1 MQCTAKLETQYDDKE
16 LGMSEWKGG
25 SKGISTKGCSRKGTW
40 VI

>member
-1 MQCTAKLETQYDDKE
+1 MHCKIRNTVEDED

-25 SKGISTKGCSRKGTW
+25 SKGIGTKGCSRKGTG